1 MNRKTQAELS
11 RELRCSRKTVSKH
24 LAQADAPRP
33 DREGRYDVNAV
44 KDYILIRRGLDKKAP
59 DSAALLA
66 ARIENLSLENQLLKQ
81 RLKIDRPS
89 FTVDEVSRLLWEFL
103 AEARRHHIAAMNAS
117 AYLCVNQPDPRPVL
131 KILWDALNEAEANIG
146 AWCQDHDLRV
156 NELREPWPIPHPS
169 YAPLMKEKPTER
181 KENRLM
187 IGTSGLSRA
196 FSKRF

>member
-1 MNRKTQAELS
+1 MITVKKLKQIDLAKHLK
-11 RELRCSRKTVSKH
+11 CSRQAISAH
-24 LAQADAPRP
+24 LKNRDAPRP
-33 DREGRYDVNAV
+33 DRQGFYDADAV
-44 KDYILIRRGLDKKAP
+44 AEYIKDRRALDNDMP
-59 DSAALLA
+59 DSKALLA
-66 ARIENLSLENQLLKQ
+66 ARIENLKLENQLLKQ

-169 YAPLMKEKPTER
+169 FAPLLKEKHER
-181 KENRLM
+181 KE
-187 IGTSGLSRA
+187 TDDET
-196 FSKRF
+196 